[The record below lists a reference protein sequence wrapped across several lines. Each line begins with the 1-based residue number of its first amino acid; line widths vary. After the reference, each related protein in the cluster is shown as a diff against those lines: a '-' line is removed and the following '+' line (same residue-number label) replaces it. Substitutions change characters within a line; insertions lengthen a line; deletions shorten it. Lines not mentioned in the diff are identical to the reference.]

1 MKDLWFT
8 LGDRVQV
15 SYAQEIIVM
24 AECSDK
30 GATQRATYGAVDVE
44 AEGEKPA
51 LVKVDTA
58 EIELEF
64 RNLEASRHYL
74 FALSP
79 MLAGSPVLRPHA
91 TIKNN
96 PSYEI
101 TSRPEGWLRRIC
113 NPRSTGLGQPRDDVP
128 TSLLLMSDRCVLGT
142 Q

>member
-1 MKDLWFT
+1 MKDFGFT

-30 GATQRATYGAVDVE
+30 GAAVDVE

-51 LVKVDTA
+51 LVKVDTS

-79 MLAGSPVLRPHA
+79 MLARSPVHRPHA
-91 TIKNN
+91 TIKNK

-101 TSRPEGWLRRIC
+101 TSRPEGWLRRIMQ
-113 NPRSTGLGQPRDDVP
+113 PPLYGARYQPRDEVP